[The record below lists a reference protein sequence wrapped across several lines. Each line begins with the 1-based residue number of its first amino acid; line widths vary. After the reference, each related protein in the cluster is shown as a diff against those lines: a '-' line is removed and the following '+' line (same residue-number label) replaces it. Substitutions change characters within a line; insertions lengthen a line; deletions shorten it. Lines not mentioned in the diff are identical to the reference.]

1 MVVGAFWSYK
11 SAFDATMTDLGRR
24 QDEIRAMR
32 ADVDAVKKQYDAA
45 GAEAD
50 RLTASLKETHP
61 RDQVEVL
68 VVMQNQ
74 AVDTANALAR
84 KLVAEVAQVNALV
97 DQHNALTLDDQQLIE
112 PLEPVTARS

>member
-1 MVVGAFWSYK
+1 
-11 SAFDATMTDLGRR
+11 
-24 QDEIRAMR
+24 MR

>member
-1 MVVGAFWSYK
+1 MKGK
-11 SAFDATMTDLGRR
+11 
-24 QDEIRAMR
+24 
-32 ADVDAVKKQYDAA
+32 
-45 GAEAD
+45 
-50 RLTASLKETHP
+50 HP